1 MPANTEGIKQFNKA
15 RDAVLLRKYAIRD
28 LEAATRAVYNTQELK
43 GFEGWV
49 RARNTALVKAGVR
62 GGYKTLLAEA
72 KVEYKKS
79 VYAKSH
85 KSSGATT
92 RRPAATRPR
101 RATATAARRPA
112 ARRVR

>member
-1 MPANTEGIKQFNKA
+1 MPANTQGLKEYNRA
-15 RDAVLLRKYAIRD
+15 RDAVLLRKYGIRD
-28 LEAATRAVYNTQELK
+28 LTAATRVVYNTQALK

-79 VYAKSH
+79 AYAKSH
-85 KSSGATT
+85 KTATTT
-92 RRPAATRPR
+92 RRPAARRPR
-101 RATATAARRPA
+101 RATATTTRHPA

>member
-15 RDAVLLRKYAIRD
+15 RDAVLLRKYGIRD
-28 LEAATRAVYNTQELK
+28 LTAATRAVYNTQGLK
-43 GFEGWV
+43 GFEGWS

-62 GGYKTLLAEA
+62 GGYKTLMAEA

-79 VYAKSH
+79 AYAKAH
-85 KSSGATT
+85 KTPAGAK
-92 RRPAATRPR
+92 RPATKRPR
-101 RATATAARRPA
+101 RATTTTRRPA

>member
-1 MPANTEGIKQFNKA
+1 MPANTEGIKQFNRA
-15 RDAVLLRKYAIRD
+15 RDAVLLRKYGIRD
-28 LEAATRAVYNTQELK
+28 LEAATRAVYNTQGLK

-49 RARNTALVKAGVR
+49 KARNTALVKAGVR

-72 KVEYKKS
+72 KVEYSKS
-79 VYAKSH
+79 AYAKSH

-92 RRPAATRPR
+92 RRPAAR
-101 RATATAARRPA
+101 RVTTTTRRPA